1 MINEVRATARQ
12 LVTSAMEK
20 TRAGQGR
27 PHKRCLLN
35 KFLKERK
42 GRVMRT
48 SVGRTFQG
56 EGRAS
61 SRTQRWERVW
71 VFEK

>member
-1 MINEVRATARQ
+1 MINEVRATAHQ

-35 KFLKERK
+35 TFLKERK
-42 GRVMRT
+42 DE
-48 SVGRTFQG
+48 S
-56 EGRAS
+56 
-61 SRTQRWERVW
+61 
-71 VFEK
+71 